1 MYIVNSGNVLN
12 FCILEV
18 VCLLGDHKTDRFVY
32 YIQMY
37 HDTKNLQ
44 TIRLLI
50 IIKITYYQQIFRQ
63 FLRMQLV
70 SAILIKIASKNKIYS
85 KHVH

>member
-18 VCLLGDHKTDRFVY
+18 VCLLGDHKTDRFVD

-37 HDTKNLQ
+37 KMRD
-44 TIRLLI
+44 LLCS
-50 IIKITYYQQIFRQ
+50 QIEKLNIF
-63 FLRMQLV
+63 F
-70 SAILIKIASKNKIYS
+70 
-85 KHVH
+85 

>member
-1 MYIVNSGNVLN
+1 MYIVNSGCVLN
-12 FCILEV
+12 FCTLEV
-18 VCLLGDHKTDRFVY
+18 ICLLGDHKADGLVD

-50 IIKITYYQQIFRQ
+50 IIKITYYQQVFKQ
-63 FLRMQLV
+63 F
-70 SAILIKIASKNKIYS
+70 
-85 KHVH
+85 